1 MGIGD
6 LSLVTKTLIN
16 LLTWCFSTSKENRV
30 ANVSFSSQ
38 RPDQLRGNAVG
49 LYLYHITEDPHYK
62 NLAATDNLSAPVRY
76 TPMGLILYYQLIAQY
91 LSEPES
97 QDSAVFEQNM
107 MGIAM
112 KAFHDYPLLD
122 EGTTVLRRINETTV
136 TDATVF
142 EEAMKGTGTCLRI
155 ELLNIDQ
162 KDAMGYWATSHAA
175 PRLAAYYKVSVVVL
189 KPETPV
195 KRTGRVLSYGITTF
209 TGSAPRIEGCSNL
222 ISFTLPGKT
231 EINSVDLSPAQVPVG
246 NEMVFRGSGFS
257 GDRKTLMVRNV
268 KMEESCPL
276 GASWEQRI
284 TENEASVKVQES
296 LITEGGEEVPVT
308 PGLYLACMKITKTM
322 VAGDGSN
329 HEIVQF
335 SNESPYMITPRID
348 NAVDNIFKVP
358 TDTDKTITVNG
369 YLFPEEAGKEPIF
382 PALSVYVGNVRLT
395 GIKKNQALN
404 PGEFRIPDSNTLQ
417 LLMPEITDPGF
428 RYLPLRIVVNG
439 AESPPNW
446 IKVN

>member
-6 LSLVTKTLIN
+6 LSLVTRSLTN
-16 LLTWCFSTSKENRV
+16 LLASCFSTSKENRV

-49 LYLYHITEDPHYK
+49 LYLYHITEDPHYR
-62 NLAATDNLSAPVRY
+62 NLTATDNLSAPVRY
-76 TPMGLILYYQLIAQY
+76 TPMGLILYYQMVAQY

-136 TDATVF
+136 TDAAVF

-189 KPETPV
+189 KPEIPV

-209 TGSAPRIEGCSNL
+209 TGSAPRMEGCSNL
-222 ISFTLPGKT
+222 ISFRLPGKT
-231 EINSVDLSPAQVPVG
+231 EIYSVEMSPAQVPVG
-246 NEMVFRGSGFS
+246 NEVVFRGSGFS
-257 GDRKTLMVRNV
+257 GDHMALLVRNV
-268 KMEESCPL
+268 KMEEYCPL
-276 GASWEQRI
+276 GAPWNPRI
-284 TENEASVKVQES
+284 TENEVTVKVQERLVS
-296 LITEGGEEVPVT
+296 EGGGEVPVT
-308 PGLYLACMKITKTM
+308 PGLYLACLKITKTII
-322 VAGDGSN
+322 AGNGSM
-329 HEIVQF
+329 HENVQF
-335 SNESPYMITPRID
+335 SNESPFMITPRID
-348 NAVDNIFKVP
+348 NAEENVFKVP
-358 TDTDKTITVNG
+358 SEADKTITVKG
-369 YLFPEEAGKEPIF
+369 YLFPEEAGKDPIF

-404 PGEFRIPDSNTLQ
+404 PGEFRVPDSNTLQ

-428 RYLPLRIVVNG
+428 QYLPLRIVVNG
-439 AESPPNW
+439 AESPPHW